1 MKKVKCEN
9 WSIEREIQ
17 HMVVLLR
24 LFSLHDHNT
33 NPDILSSFMWRRDFL
48 LYITFTRCGILCLS
62 LQLMLKM
69 SLAYNLQ
76 FLNVANNTC
85 RYQWNDQR
93 FTNTKVRLMRGSLLI
108 LYSTL
113 CADYVL
119 DMIVVIE
126 IVSVMEI
133 LVPIKH
139 YDNESLTLS

>member
-1 MKKVKCEN
+1 
-9 WSIEREIQ
+9 
-17 HMVVLLR
+17 
-24 LFSLHDHNT
+24 
-33 NPDILSSFMWRRDFL
+33 
-48 LYITFTRCGILCLS
+48 
-62 LQLMLKM
+62 
-69 SLAYNLQ
+69 
-76 FLNVANNTC
+76 
-85 RYQWNDQR
+85 
-93 FTNTKVRLMRGSLLI
+93 MRGSLLI